1 MLMAGLPIYGFEQTF
16 SFDLTDFI
24 IQNQNGVVQ
33 ITSKNRAYVAGYNE
47 AGDPEMPFFRYQFT
61 ANRPFDPSTLKCEIL
76 SRSLVSTNVEIKR
89 CEPLVPM
96 GAESDSE
103 QTSKKV
109 KSVYPDSLLM
119 AYNGPLYNDNRVILT
134 MTPFYYDS
142 TTKSLYFVSQL
153 KVSYSDIS
161 TPRTIVEEE
170 STRQIG
176 EPVDYLIITEDSLA
190 DVFEEFVEWK
200 IIKGVKTRVVTLDS
214 IYSAIPGCSL
224 PVNESFIK
232 QFIKDYH
239 REHQISMVLLG
250 GSSSIIPGKK
260 LTIEPPN
267 VYPNQTISDLYY
279 ACFSEEF
286 SRYGG
291 ISPAAVTG
299 SDGINYHPDICVSR
313 LPVRNRTQLA
323 TYIQKV
329 LKYERDPEMGN
340 DSIRMLLAGTHS
352 NWTDSTIMMSDAQ
365 YESETM
371 SEIIREE
378 FPTVSTELFTN
389 TRNTFGLTGSNSIVD
404 ANNLSNV
411 LNTYRPHWLNMYCH
425 GEYDRWLVDSIP
437 FTNEF
442 ASALDNFH
450 QPMIVTTLA
459 CYTADFSYRGW
470 PCLAET
476 LLFHPKG
483 GAIAYWGSS
492 NLGKGSYSH
501 NLSLSTDFCLDFLK
515 DLLIDNHYGEAVRLL
530 RNEKADVSNADYH
543 RLCMS
548 MNALGDCELPIYT
561 DLPQQFQNLNLRIA
575 HNVVYF
581 EDDGLNSGHVV
592 VTSQGDYASRYY
604 DELDVIDGYPDNVYL
619 YGDTIPCNICIM
631 KKNYVPFVTT
641 TGHFVGN
648 GENYDLFLQNAC
660 YLSNS
665 IQYEAPDNIYVGK
678 NIDSAI
684 DEGDVIVE
692 PGGTLSFT
700 SISKNTIIQSGF
712 RCKLGGKLIVY

>member
-1 MLMAGLPIYGFEQTF
+1 MAGLPIYGFEQTF
-16 SFDLTDFI
+16 SFNLNDFT
-24 IQNQNGVVQ
+24 IQNQDSIIQ
-33 ITSKNRAYVAGYNE
+33 IVPNDWSYVIDCNDV
-47 AGDPEMPFFRYQFT
+47 GDPEIPFIKFQFT

-161 TPRTIVEEE
+161 TPRTIREDA

-190 DVFEEFVEWK
+190 DVFEDFVKWK
-200 IIKGVKTRVVTLDS
+200 NIKGVRTKIVTVDS
-214 IYSAIPGCSL
+214 IYSKFGINDRCHS
-224 PVNESFIK
+224 IK
-232 QFIKDYH
+232 QFINDYYTH
-239 REHQISMVLLG
+239 NGVSMVLLG
-250 GSSSIIPGKK
+250 GSPSIVPGKI
-260 LTIEPPN
+260 LTIDQGNPTKDT
-267 VYPNQTISDLYY
+267 TISDLYY
-279 ACFSEEF
+279 ACLNEEF
-286 SRYGG
+286 SRYAGG
-291 ISPAAVTG
+291 NPAVVINE
-299 SDGINYHPDICVSR
+299 DGINYHPDICVSR
-313 LPVRNRTQLA
+313 LPARNRLQLS
-323 TYIQKV
+323 TYIQKA
-329 LKYERDPEMGN
+329 LKYEREPDEN
-340 DSIRMLLAGTHS
+340 ADSIRMLLAGTAAQWID
-352 NWTDSTIMMSDAQ
+352 NINMMSDARF
-365 YESETM
+365 ESEYM
-371 SEIIREE
+371 SEVVNRD
-378 FPTVSTELFTN
+378 FSAVSTKLFTD
-389 TRNTFGLTGSNSIVD
+389 TRNDFGFTGQNAIVE

-411 LNTYRPHWLNMYCH
+411 FNMYQPHWLNMFCH
-425 GEYDRWLVDSIP
+425 GEYDRWRIDSIHY
-437 FTNEF
+437 TNEF
-442 ASALDNFH
+442 ASALDNH
-450 QPMIVTTLA
+450 QPMIVTTQA
-459 CYTADFSYRGW
+459 CFTADFSYSNHQ
-470 PCLAET
+470 CLAEK
-476 LLFHPKG
+476 LLFHPEG
-483 GAIAYWGSS
+483 GALVYWGSS
-492 NLGKGSYSH
+492 HVGIGSQSVGISPSTNFCMSFWANL
-501 NLSLSTDFCLDFLK
+501 LSN
-515 DLLIDNHYGEAVRLL
+515 NHYGKAVSMV
-530 RNEKADVSNADYH
+530 RNEYAIYPLVKFH
-543 RLCMS
+543 MLCMS

-665 IQYEAPDNIYVGK
+665 IQYEAPNNIYVGK